1 MQSQRAA
8 TATSTIV
15 EEESF
20 DSADDFVDA
29 LRLTNDRWG
38 PVHDYATP
46 WVFRGQ
52 ADAQWSLQ
60 PSARRPDGRGFLQ
73 PLAER
78 ARPALEEWFAREGN
92 RFSHP
97 QISDQRAFDLLLWSE
112 AEIEAVRQ
120 FAMLGDEL
128 GFEVHDADRIQP
140 SLMHSFKGFPQ
151 TPGELIVHPN
161 IAFAMAQHHKIP
173 TRLLDWTRRPLIA
186 AFFAAEIFETL
197 AGRNQPRSIAVWAF
211 NTHFDPSKC
220 RLRTLQCPRHKDDFL
235 HAQDALFVWDIG
247 ADHHFLQHGA
257 WPSFE
262 DLIAE
267 VPEAFPGL
275 ALRKLIL
282 PVREVNHL
290 LQLLWRERISR
301 AHLMPTYDNVTAAL
315 KVKWSW
321 R

>member
-1 MQSQRAA
+1 MTKSPV
-8 TATSTIV
+8 I

-20 DSADDFVDA
+20 TAADDFVDA
-29 LRLTNDRWG
+29 LRLTNDRWSL
-38 PVHDYATP
+38 VHDYATP

-60 PSARRPDGRGFLQ
+60 PSAWRPDGRGFLQ

-78 ARPALEEWFAREGN
+78 ARPALEEWFAREDGGA
-92 RFSHP
+92 RFAHP
-97 QISDQRAFDLLLWSE
+97 KISDKRAFELLLWSE

-128 GFEVHDADRIQP
+128 GFEVHDADKIQAP
-140 SLMHSFKGFPQ
+140 LIHTFKGFPHN
-151 TPGELIVHPN
+151 PGELVVHPN

-186 AFFAAEIFETL
+186 AFFAAEIIETL

-211 NTHFDPSKC
+211 NTHFDSSKC

-247 ADHHFLQHGA
+247 ADYHFLHHGE

-262 DLIAE
+262 DLIAA

-275 ALRKLIL
+275 ALRKMVL
-282 PVREVNHL
+282 PVSEVDHL

-301 AHLMPTYDNVTAAL
+301 AHLMPNYDNVTAAL

>member
-1 MQSQRAA
+1 MQVQTENSRV
-8 TATSTIV
+8 I
-15 EEESF
+15 EEEHF
-20 DSADDFVDA
+20 ESADDFIDA

-38 PVHDYATP
+38 PVRDHATP

-52 ADAQWSLQ
+52 ADAEWSLQ
-60 PSARRPDGRGFLQ
+60 PSAWRPDGRGFLK

-78 ARPALEEWFAREGN
+78 ARESMAEWFKRAGS
-92 RFSHP
+92 RFAHP
-97 QISDQRAFDLLLWSE
+97 KISDVRAFDMLLWSE

-128 GFEVHDADRIQP
+128 GFEVHDAEKIQP
-140 SLMHSFKGFPQ
+140 PLPHWFSGFPRH
-151 TPGELIVHPN
+151 PGELVVQPN

-186 AFFAAEIFETL
+186 AFFAAEIIETL
-197 AGRNQPRSIAVWAF
+197 PQTPRSIAVWAF
-211 NTHFDPSKC
+211 NTHFDVHKC

-235 HAQDALFVWDIG
+235 HAQDALFVWDTG
-247 ADHHFLQHGA
+247 ADYHFLHDGE

-262 DLIAE
+262 DLIAQ
-267 VPEAFPGL
+267 VPEAFDGL
-275 ALRKLIL
+275 ALRKMVL
-282 PVREVNHL
+282 PVSEVQHL